1 LVTNN
6 SSKSVK
12 LHTME
17 ILTNAR
23 KKTTSKNCYLCC
35 KLSSNSSWNFHPDM
49 VAALPKRHLVT
60 VTKKASEFHLLFF
73 YTLCWN

>member
-23 KKTTSKNCYLCC
+23 KKTTSKKLLSVLL
-35 KLSSNSSWNFHPDM
+35 LSSNSSWSFHPDM
-49 VAALPKRHLVT
+49 AAALPKRHLVA
-60 VTKKASEFHLLFF
+60 VTKKASAFRLLFF
-73 YTLCWN
+73 YTLC